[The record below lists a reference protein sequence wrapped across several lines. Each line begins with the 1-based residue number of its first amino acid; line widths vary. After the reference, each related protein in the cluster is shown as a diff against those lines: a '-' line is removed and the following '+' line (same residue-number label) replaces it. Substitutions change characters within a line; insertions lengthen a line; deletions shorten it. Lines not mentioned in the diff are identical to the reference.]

1 MFTLFFLGI
10 FIGFTVEMLT
20 GMGTAFGLGMYLP
33 LQYTLMMVTGGFSRD
48 LWEKKWL
55 QKKAEREKWGEDKKT
70 LKLLD
75 SYMLMTGLYIAEAI
89 IGTFLAIYLVFFK

>member
-1 MFTLFFLGI
+1 MFSLFFLGM

-33 LQYTLMMVTGGFSRD
+33 LQYTLMMVTGGGARE
-48 LWEKKWL
+48 LWERRYL
-55 QKKAEREKWGEDKKT
+55 NKKAERLKWGEDQKT

-89 IGTFLAIYLVFFK
+89 IGTFLAIYLVISD